1 MVSANIVEELA
12 AMSERVEGHDRDVL
26 QHAIKLL
33 EQYGLQLKD
42 FKWLA
47 SQRFRSSSEK
57 IAPGQLAMDFIEH
70 LLSQA
75 KSTSATK
82 DAPKKPARE
91 KRKSKIAALPVTVKN
106 KEIEESDRQ
115 CGCGTCK
122 EPMGFDASKRII
134 YEPSKLFVLE
144 ERLWKYACKTCGNGV
159 IKAPATPKLVEG
171 SMASSSMLAHLVVS
185 KVVDCVPIER
195 VGKQLARHKADIA
208 PSTLCDWFAQAGREV
223 ETLQAYIR
231 RELRESK
238 LISQDDTPLPAKNLE
253 HANNIQRGRLWLYVG
268 DVNRVAYCAFSEDWK
283 GKHPQ
288 GVLAGFRGDI
298 QGDGYGGISALFT
311 GADPPSRF
319 GCNDHARRKFYEAYK
334 LGDSRAEEVVA
345 LYGHIYAVER
355 EASAENAMPD
365 DRLTLRQKRS
375 LPLWRELEQYIAS
388 IANDVAPKGPLGKA
402 FTYWRKQ
409 QPTLKAFLENGHV
422 PISNAHVERLLR
434 TVALMRKNSLFMGS
448 LDAGPRYAALLTM
461 ALNCALCGA
470 NPFDYFTWLFER
482 LAEGVLAKN
491 ALEVMPQAWLRSQQ
505 DTQKSVA

>member
-1 MVSANIVEELA
+1 MASANIIEALT
-12 AMSERVEGHDRDVL
+12 AMSERVEGHDRDLL
-26 QHAIKLL
+26 QEAIKLL

-57 IAPGQLAMDFIEH
+57 VAPGQLTMAFIEH

-75 KSTSATK
+75 KNAPATK
-82 DAPKKPARE
+82 DVPKKPARE
-91 KRKSKIAALPVTVKN
+91 KRKGKITALPVTVVDR
-106 KEIEESDRQ
+106 EIEAADRQ
-115 CGCGTCK
+115 CACGTCK

-134 YEPSKLFVLE
+134 YEPSKLSVLE
-144 ERLWKYACKTCGNGV
+144 ERLWKYACKACGDGV

-185 KVVDCVPIER
+185 KVIDCVPLER

-208 PSTLCDWFAQAGREV
+208 PSTLYDWFAQAGREA
-223 ETLQAYIR
+223 ETLQAYIQ
-231 RELRESK
+231 RELHESK
-238 LISQDDTPLPAKNLE
+238 LISLDDTPLPTKNLA

-268 DVNRVAYCAFSEDWK
+268 DVDRVAYCAFSEDWK
-283 GKHPQ
+283 GKHPRR
-288 GVLAGFRGDI
+288 VLEGFRKDI
-298 QGDGYGGISALFT
+298 QGDGYGGIAALFT

-319 GCNDHARRKFYEAYK
+319 GCNDHARRKFYEALK

-345 LYGHIYAVER
+345 LYGHIYAIER
-355 EASAENAMPD
+355 EASIGHATPD
-365 DRLTLRQKRS
+365 DRLALRQTRAV
-375 LPLWRELEQYIAS
+375 PLWRELEQYIAR
-388 IANDVAPKGPLGKA
+388 IAADVAPKGPLGKA
-402 FTYWRKQ
+402 LTYWKKQ
-409 QPTLKAFLENGHV
+409 QTTLKAFLDNGHV

-434 TVALMRKNSLFMGS
+434 TVALMRKNSLFVGS

-470 NPFDYFTWLFER
+470 NPFNYFTWLFDR

-491 ALEVMPQAWLRSQQ
+491 ALDVMPQAWLRHQQ
-505 DTQKSVA
+505 AAQNSVA